1 MYIRFDKD
9 IKIIEKRCFMYE
21 FVVSFVGEVPQQFE
35 FIYSILTLIL
45 SITIFGTFSSLFYFV
60 LRLVRGVH

>member
-1 MYIRFDKD
+1 
-9 IKIIEKRCFMYE
+9 MYE
-21 FVVSFVGEVPQQFE
+21 FVVNFVGEVPEQFT

>member
-1 MYIRFDKD
+1 
-9 IKIIEKRCFMYE
+9 MYE

-45 SITIFGTFSSLFYFV
+45 SITIFGTFSSLFCFV
-60 LRLVRGVH
+60 LRLVRGDH

>member
-1 MYIRFDKD
+1 
-9 IKIIEKRCFMYE
+9 MYE
-21 FVVSFVGEVPQQFE
+21 FVVSFVGEVPEQFT

-60 LRLVRGVH
+60 LRLMRGVH

>member
-1 MYIRFDKD
+1 
-9 IKIIEKRCFMYE
+9 MYE
-21 FVVSFVGEVPQQFE
+21 FVGSFVGEVPQQFE